1 MEQREVVGRSRLS
14 RLVAARIGVL
24 VVGGGDLCGG
34 GSPAVFAMLR
44 FRCLMPN
51 LPALIPSSLRRV
63 VDRVAGVGVHWLSL
77 GPGRRDADVILA

>member
-1 MEQREVVGRSRLS
+1 MEQREVVGRS

-24 VVGGGDLCGG
+24 VVGGDLCGG
-34 GSPAVFAMLR
+34 GCPAVFAMLR

-51 LPALIPSSLRRV
+51 LPALISSSLRRV
-63 VDRVAGVGVHWLSL
+63 VDRIAGVGMHWLSL